1 MNAELTMRPEA
12 VYFKVTVTGHRP
24 DKIFGGYNYPN
35 KKYDKIYAKTKLALY
50 TLMPDFVYT
59 GMALG
64 FDQLVC
70 EVCLELKI
78 PYIACVPFKGQELA
92 WPTSS
97 QQKYKTLIDK
107 AFEVVVVSEG
117 GYSAEKM
124 QIRNEYMVDHCD
136 LLLACYNGD
145 KSGGTYNC
153 VEYARKLKRD
163 MIIIKP

>member
-1 MNAELTMRPEA
+1 MEPQLE
-12 VYFKVTVTGHRP
+12 YFKVAVTGHRP

-70 EVCLELKI
+70 EVCLDLNI
-78 PYIACVPFKGQELA
+78 RYIACVPFKGQESA
-92 WPTSS
+92 WPKSS
-97 QQKYKTLIDK
+97 QEKYKTLLDK
-107 AFEVVVVSEG
+107 AYEVVIISPG
-117 GYSAEKM
+117 GYSADKM
-124 QIRNEYMVDHCD
+124 QIRNEYMVDRCD

-153 VEYARKLKRD
+153 VKYAKDIKRE
-163 MIIIKP
+163 MVVINP